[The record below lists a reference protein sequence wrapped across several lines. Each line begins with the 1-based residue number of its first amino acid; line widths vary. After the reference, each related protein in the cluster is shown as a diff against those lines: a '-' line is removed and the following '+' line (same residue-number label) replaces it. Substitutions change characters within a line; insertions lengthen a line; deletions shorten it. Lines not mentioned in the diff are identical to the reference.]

1 MKMIEIAYASEIK
14 ELEKLEARLER
25 HTARLAKAQAKAEK
39 LGATWTDEEH
49 REWINTIPKN
59 EMGFLLDK
67 EAIKKNGAWY
77 DLIGAERDLESTK
90 WSIERAKARL
100 EKKAQAVEEY
110 RQEIANIEDLK
121 KREELMKAEFE
132 AEQKEWAKDGITLE
146 SRYMGTTPQGK
157 RFWIYRNSGYTER
170 SWHCYTLML
179 DGQVI
184 FTSGEFWRAYGIV
197 KNN

>member
-1 MKMIEIAYASEIK
+1 MKMVEITYASEMK
-14 ELEKLEARLER
+14 ELEKLNARLER
-25 HTARLAKAQAKAEK
+25 HTARLEKARAKAEK

-49 REWINTIPKN
+49 RAWIKTIPHN

-77 DLIGAERDLESTK
+77 DLIGAERDLEGTK
-90 WSIERAKARL
+90 WAIERAEARL

-110 RQEIANIEDLK
+110 RQQIATIKDLK
-121 KREELMKAEFE
+121 KREELMKEEFE

-146 SRYMGTTPQGK
+146 RRYAGTTPQGK
-157 RFWIYRNSGYTER
+157 RFWIEGNSGYTER
-170 SWHCYTLML
+170 SRHCFTLYL
-179 DGQVI
+179 NGETI
-184 FTSGEFWRAYGIV
+184 FTSGEFWRAYGVI

>member
-14 ELEKLEARLER
+14 EIEKLEARLER
-25 HTARLAKAQAKAEK
+25 QTAKLEKAKAQAEK
-39 LGATWTDEEH
+39 LQAVWTHEEH
-49 REWINTIPKN
+49 SDWLQTVPTENGYIIN
-59 EMGFLLDK
+59 K
-67 EAIKKNGAWY
+67 EDVKRNGAWF
-77 DLIGAERDLESTK
+77 DLIGAERDLEDTK
-90 WSIERAKARL
+90 WRIEKAQARL

-110 RQEIANIEDLK
+110 RQQIENIEDLK

-170 SWHCYTLML
+170 SWHCYTLTI
-179 DGQVI
+179 DGQTI

>member
-1 MKMIEIAYASEIK
+1 MKMIEIQYASEIR
-14 ELEKLEARLER
+14 ELEKLNEKLARHEKALE
-25 HTARLAKAQAKAEK
+25 KAQAKAEK
-39 LGATWTDEEH
+39 LQALWDHEQHYEWLKTLPTDKH
-49 REWINTIPKN
+49 
-59 EMGFLLDK
+59 GFIQDK

-77 DLIGAERDLESTK
+77 DLLRAEDNLKDTK
-90 WSIERAKARL
+90 WRIEKAKARL
-100 EKKAQAVEEY
+100 EKKEKAVEEY
-110 RQEIANIEDLK
+110 RQKIANIEDLK

-146 SRYMGTTPQGK
+146 SRYIGTTPQGK